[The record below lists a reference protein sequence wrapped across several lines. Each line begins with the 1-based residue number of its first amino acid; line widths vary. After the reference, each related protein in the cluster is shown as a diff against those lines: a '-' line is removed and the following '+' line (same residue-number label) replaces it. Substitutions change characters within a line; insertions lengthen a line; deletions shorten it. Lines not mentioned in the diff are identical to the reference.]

1 MAVLSGW
8 SAGLAGARAGTS
20 SARSDEPVN
29 GSKYAGK
36 CLMSMLA
43 LSLFGC
49 ATTPGTGTAPA
60 HDNLDAVTWLQ
71 TSAEYAAVAAGVYAA
86 AVTALEGVA
95 TTDVPADRGR
105 AVVLDVDETVLDN
118 AAYQAQL
125 VLDDET
131 YSRDSWDAWIALEA
145 AAAVPGAVDF
155 IRAAQARDFHVAFI
169 TNRSCRPRPGASD
182 GCPQRDETLANLQ
195 AIGIA
200 TEEVT
205 LMLRGDRPSER
216 CRSLLSDAERVD
228 GTWSSDKASRRA
240 CVSLDH
246 DIVMLF
252 GDQLGDFT
260 AVSDGVGAETG
271 RQVAA
276 GYSEAWGTRWFMLPN
291 PTYGEWKPPGTVEKR
306 ARIRGID

>member
-1 MAVLSGW
+1 MAVLNDW
-8 SAGLAGARAGTS
+8 STTLATVRSRPTTVERDERMKPS
-20 SARSDEPVN
+20 MSAPTFALSLL
-29 GSKYAGK
+29 G
-36 CLMSMLA
+36 

-49 ATTPGTGTAPA
+49 ATIPDTATAPA

-71 TSAEYAAVAAGVYAA
+71 TSAEYAAVTTGIYSAATA
-86 AVTALEGVA
+86 ALEGIVS
-95 TTDVPADRGR
+95 TGVSPERGR

-131 YSRDSWDAWIALEA
+131 YSGDSWDAWIALEA
-145 AAAVPGAVDF
+145 ADAVPGAVDF
-155 IRAAQARDFHVAFI
+155 VRTAQARGFQVAFI
-169 TNRSCRPRPGASD
+169 TNRSCRPRRGASG
-182 GCPQRDETLANLQ
+182 GCPQRGETLANLQ
-195 AIGIA
+195 SIGIP

-205 LMLRGDRPSER
+205 LLLRGDRPSPR
-216 CRSLLSDAERVD
+216 CRSLLSDAERVE

-260 AVSDGVGAETG
+260 TVSGGMSREAG

-276 GYSEAWGTRWFMLPN
+276 EYEEAWGKRWFMLPN
-291 PTYGEWKPPGTVEKR
+291 PTYGEWKPTGTDGKR
-306 ARIRGID
+306 ARIRGTD